1 MALFGGKVASCL
13 ANPLSANLTV
23 NVLASASWNQTWD
36 GKKLTANKQNTC
48 EYLSL
53 CY

>member
-36 GKKLTANKQNTC
+36 GKKIDSKQA
-48 EYLSL
+48 EYL
-53 CY
+53 